1 MLPLSRAPAPPGQAA
16 TTLEDELNTMTMH
29 TLRKGSA
36 ALAAGALAVTL
47 AACGSGG
54 PGGSV
59 SADSATM
66 WGLTGGN
73 QPVLQ
78 KSVDSWNS
86 AHSGESIKL
95 DFFANDAYKTKVR
108 TAVGAGQGPTFI
120 YGWGGGV
127 LKSYVD
133 AGQVEDLT
141 SFLEKNPEV
150 KDRYLPSVLKN
161 GQVNGK
167 QFAVPNN
174 NAQPVV
180 LYYNKELFDK
190 VGAQPP
196 RTWDDLMAL
205 VPKFKAAGIAPFS
218 LGGQSKWPDLMWL
231 EYLTER
237 IGGPQVFADIAANK
251 PNAWSNPAV
260 AEALT
265 KIQQLVDAG
274 GFVNGFSSIA
284 ADSNAD
290 QALLYTGK
298 AAMILQGGWIYQT
311 MKKNAADSIKNG
323 KIGWVTFPTVD
334 GGKGDPA
341 DIVGNPSNFWSV
353 SSKATDAQK
362 KTAEDYIKS
371 GMFTDADTQALID
384 SGAVPVVKGIEG
396 KLQASPDKDFLTFV
410 YGMVKDAPSF
420 TLSWDQALS
429 PAQGDAMLSNLD
441 QIFLKKITPEQFV
454 STMNA
459 TIGK

>member
-1 MLPLSRAPAPPGQAA
+1 M
-16 TTLEDELNTMTMH
+16 TTRK
-29 TLRKGSA
+29 LRSVAMAISA
-36 ALAAGALAVTL
+36 AALSVSL
-47 AACGSGG
+47 AACGSSG
-54 PGGSV
+54 PAGST
-59 SADSATM
+59 SAGDGSASM

-78 KSVDSWNS
+78 KSVEAWNS
-86 AHSGESIKL
+86 AHSDQSIKL

-108 TAVGAGQGPTFI
+108 TAVGAGEGPTFI

-133 AGQVEDLT
+133 AGQVEDL
-141 SFLEKNPEV
+141 SAFIKENPEV
-150 KDRYLPSVLKN
+150 KERYLPSVLKN
-161 GQVNGK
+161 GEIEGRTY
-167 QFAVPNN
+167 ALPNN
-174 NAQPVV
+174 NVQPVV
-180 LYYNKELFDK
+180 LYYNREVFDK

-196 RTWDDLMAL
+196 KTWDELMAL
-205 VPKFKAAGIAPFS
+205 VPKFKEAGVAPFS

-231 EYLTER
+231 EYLVER
-237 IGGPQVFADIAANK
+237 IGGPEVFANIAADK
-251 PNAWSNPAV
+251 PNAWSDPAV
-260 AEALT
+260 TEALT

-298 AAMILQGGWIYQT
+298 AAMVLQGGWIYQG
-311 MKKNAADSIKNG
+311 MKKDAGSFVTGG
-323 KIGWVTFPTVD
+323 KLGFTTFPTVE

-341 DIVGNPSNFWSV
+341 NVVGNPSNFWSI
-353 SSKATDAQK
+353 SAKATDEQK
-362 KTAEDYIKS
+362 KAALNYVKD
-371 GMFTDADTQALID
+371 GMFTDADTDALIA
-384 SGAVPVVKGIEG
+384 SGAVPVVNGIES
-396 KLQASPDKDFLTFV
+396 KLEASPDKDFLTFV
-410 YGMVKDAPSF
+410 YGLAKKAPSF

>member
-1 MLPLSRAPAPPGQAA
+1 MNIRKLRTAA
-16 TTLEDELNTMTMH
+16 T
-29 TLRKGSA
+29 A
-36 ALAAGALAVTL
+36 VAAGALALTL
-47 AACGSGG
+47 AACGSAG
-54 PGGSV
+54 PGGAAV

-78 KSVDSWNS
+78 KSVDAWNS
-86 AHSGESIKL
+86 AHAGESIKL

-141 SFLEKNPEV
+141 SFLSQNPDV
-150 KDRYLPSVLKN
+150 KDRYLPSVLQN

-167 QFAVPNN
+167 QYAIPNN

-180 LYYNKELFDK
+180 LYFNKDLFAK
-190 VGAQPP
+190 IGAQPP
-196 RTWDDLMAL
+196 TTWDELMAL
-205 VPKFKAAGIAPFS
+205 VPKFKAAGIAPFA

-231 EYLTER
+231 EYLVDR
-237 IGGPQVFADIAANK
+237 IGGPQAFADIAANK
-251 PNAWSNPAV
+251 PSAWSNPAV

-298 AAMILQGGWIYQT
+298 AAMILQGGWIYQG
-311 MKKNAADSIKNG
+311 MKTNAADAIKGG
-323 KIGWVTFPTVD
+323 KIGWTTFPAVA

-341 DIVGNPSNFWSV
+341 GIVGNPSNFWSV
-353 SSKATDAQK
+353 SSKGTDAQK
-362 KTAEDYIKS
+362 KAALDYIKS
-371 GMFTDADTQALID
+371 GMFTDADTQTLID

-396 KLQASPDKDFLTFV
+396 KLAASPDKDFLTFV
-410 YGMVKDAPSF
+410 YGMVKNAPSF

-429 PAQGDAMLSNLD
+429 PAQGDAMLANLD

>member
-1 MLPLSRAPAPPGQAA
+1 
-16 TTLEDELNTMTMH
+16 
-29 TLRKGSA
+29 
-36 ALAAGALAVTL
+36 
-47 AACGSGG
+47 
-54 PGGSV
+54 
-59 SADSATM
+59 M

-78 KSVDSWNS
+78 KSVDAWNK
-86 AHSGESIKL
+86 AHPEGAIKL

-133 AGQVEDLT
+133 AGQVADL
-141 SFLEKNPEV
+141 SDFV
-150 KDRYLPSVLKN
+150 KDNPDVKSRYLPSVLKN
-161 GQVNGK
+161 GMIDGK
-167 QFAVPNN
+167 TYALPNN
-174 NAQPVV
+174 NVQPVV
-180 LYYNKELFDK
+180 LYYNKEVFDK
-190 VGAQPP
+190 VGAQAP
-196 RTWDDLMAL
+196 RTWDELMAL
-205 VPKFKAAGIAPFS
+205 VPKFKAAGVAPFS

-231 EYLTER
+231 EYLVER
-237 IGGPQVFADIAANK
+237 IGGPEVFANIAANK
-251 PNAWSNPAV
+251 PGAWSDPAV
-260 AEALT
+260 KEALT
-265 KIQQLVDAG
+265 KIQELVDAG
-274 GFVNGFSSIA
+274 GFINGFSSIA

-298 AAMILQGGWIYQT
+298 AAMILQGGWIYQGL
-311 MKKNAADSIKNG
+311 KKDAADFVSSG
-323 KIGWVTFPTVD
+323 KLGYTTFPSVS

-341 DIVGNPSNFWSV
+341 NVVGNPSNFWSI
-353 SSKATDAQK
+353 SSKATDSQK
-362 KTAEDYIKS
+362 KAALEYVKS

-384 SGAVPVVKGIEG
+384 SGAVPVTTGIEG
-396 KLQASPDKDFLTFV
+396 KLAASPDKDFLSYV
-410 YGMVKDAPSF
+410 YGMAKNAPSF

-429 PAQGDAMLSNLD
+429 PAQGDAMLANLD

>member
-1 MLPLSRAPAPPGQAA
+1 MNIQKVRTAA
-16 TTLEDELNTMTMH
+16 V
-29 TLRKGSA
+29 
-36 ALAAGALAVTL
+36 ALCAGALAITL
-47 AACGSGG
+47 AACGSAG
-54 PGGSV
+54 PGGSAV

-78 KSVDSWNS
+78 KSVDAWNS
-86 AHSGESIKL
+86 AHSSETIKL

-141 SFLEKNPEV
+141 NFLAQNPDV
-150 KDRYLPSVLKN
+150 KDRYLPSVLQN

-167 QFAVPNN
+167 QYAVPNN

-180 LYYNKELFDK
+180 LYFNKDLFAK
-190 VGAQPP
+190 IGAQPP
-196 RTWDDLMAL
+196 KTWDELMAL
-205 VPKFKAAGIAPFS
+205 VPKFKAAGIAPFA

-231 EYLTER
+231 EYLVDR

-260 AEALT
+260 AQALT
-265 KIQQLVDAG
+265 KIQELVDAG

-298 AAMILQGGWIYQT
+298 AAMILQGGWIYQS
-311 MKKNAADSIKNG
+311 MKTNAASAIKDG
-323 KIGWVTFPTVD
+323 KIGWTTFPTIS
-334 GGKGDPA
+334 GGSGDPA
-341 DIVGNPSNFWSV
+341 SIVGNPSNFWSV

-362 KTAEDYIKS
+362 KSAEDYIKS

-396 KLQASPDKDFLTFV
+396 KLAASPDKDFLTYV
-410 YGMVKDAPSF
+410 YGMVKNAPSF

-429 PAQGDAMLSNLD
+429 PAQGDAMLANLD

>member
-1 MLPLSRAPAPPGQAA
+1 MNMHKLRYAA
-16 TTLEDELNTMTMH
+16 T
-29 TLRKGSA
+29 A
-36 ALAAGALAVTL
+36 FAAGALAVTL

-54 PGGSV
+54 PGGSAV
-59 SADSATM
+59 SSDSATM

-78 KSVDSWNS
+78 KSVDAWNKANS
-86 AHSGESIKL
+86 SESIKL

-133 AGQVEDLT
+133 AGQVDDLG
-141 SFLEKNPEV
+141 SFLAQNPSV
-150 KDRYLPSVLKN
+150 KDRYLPSVLQN

-167 QFAVPNN
+167 QYAIPNN

-180 LYYNKELFDK
+180 LYFNKDLFAK
-190 VGAQPP
+190 IGAQPP
-196 RTWDDLMAL
+196 KTWDELMAL

-231 EYLTER
+231 EYLVDR
-237 IGGPQVFADIAANK
+237 IGGPQAFADIAANK

-260 AEALT
+260 VEALT

-274 GFVNGFSSIA
+274 GFINGFSSIA

-298 AAMILQGGWIYQT
+298 AAMILQGGWIYQSLKT
-311 MKKNAADSIKNG
+311 NAADAIKGG
-323 KIGWVTFPTVD
+323 KIGWTTFPTVS
-334 GGKGDPA
+334 GGKGDPT

-353 SSKATDAQK
+353 SSKATDSQK
-362 KTAEDYIKS
+362 KAALDYIKS

-384 SGAVPVVKGIEG
+384 SGAVPVVQGIEG
-396 KLQASPDKDFLTFV
+396 KLAASPDKDFLTYV
-410 YGMVKDAPSF
+410 YGMVKNAPSF

-429 PAQGDAMLSNLD
+429 PAQGDAMLANLD
-441 QIFLKKITPEQFV
+441 QIFLKKTTPDQFV

>member
-1 MLPLSRAPAPPGQAA
+1 MAISAAALSVGVASFGSSGPAGSTAGG
-16 TTLEDELNTMTMH
+16 D
-29 TLRKGSA
+29 GSA
-36 ALAAGALAVTL
+36 
-47 AACGSGG
+47 S
-54 PGGSV
+54 
-59 SADSATM
+59 M

-78 KSVDSWNS
+78 KSVEAWNS
-86 AHSGESIKL
+86 AHSDQSIKL

-108 TAVGAGQGPTFI
+108 TAVGAGEGPTFI

-133 AGQVEDLT
+133 AGQVEDL
-141 SFLEKNPEV
+141 SAFVKENPEV
-150 KDRYLPSVLKN
+150 KERYLPSVLKN
-161 GQVNGK
+161 GEIDGK
-167 QFAVPNN
+167 TYALPNN
-174 NAQPVV
+174 NVQPVV
-180 LYYNKELFDK
+180 LYYNKEVFDK

-196 RTWDDLMAL
+196 KTWDELMAL
-205 VPKFKAAGIAPFS
+205 VPKFKEAGVAPFS

-231 EYLTER
+231 EYLVER
-237 IGGPQVFADIAANK
+237 IGGPEVFANIAADK
-251 PNAWSNPAV
+251 PNAWSDPAV

-274 GFVNGFSSIA
+274 AFVNGFSSIA

-298 AAMILQGGWIYQT
+298 AAMVLQGGWIYQG
-311 MKKNAADSIKNG
+311 MKKDAGSFVTGG
-323 KIGWVTFPTVD
+323 KLGFTTFPTVE

-341 DIVGNPSNFWSV
+341 NVVGNPSNFWSI
-353 SSKATDAQK
+353 SAKATDEQK
-362 KTAEDYIKS
+362 KAALNYVKD
-371 GMFTDADTQALID
+371 GMFTDADTDALIA
-384 SGAVPVVKGIEG
+384 SGAVPVVNGIDS
-396 KLQASPDKDFLTFV
+396 KLEASPDKDFLTFV
-410 YGMVKDAPSF
+410 YGLAKKAPSF

-459 TIGK
+459 TVGK

>member
-1 MLPLSRAPAPPGQAA
+1 M
-16 TTLEDELNTMTMH
+16 TTRK
-29 TLRKGSA
+29 LRSVAMAISA
-36 ALAAGALAVTL
+36 AALSVSL
-47 AACGSGG
+47 VACGSSG
-54 PGGSV
+54 PAGSTAAGDG
-59 SADSATM
+59 SASM

-78 KSVDSWNS
+78 KSVEAWNS
-86 AHSGESIKL
+86 AHSDQSIKL

-108 TAVGAGQGPTFI
+108 TAVGAGEGPTFI

-133 AGQVEDLT
+133 AGQVEDLS
-141 SFLEKNPEV
+141 SFVKENPEV
-150 KDRYLPSVLKN
+150 KERYLPSVLKN
-161 GQVNGK
+161 GEIDGK
-167 QFAVPNN
+167 TYALPNN
-174 NAQPVV
+174 NVQPVV
-180 LYYNKELFDK
+180 LYYNKEVFDK
-190 VGAQPP
+190 VGVQPP
-196 RTWDDLMAL
+196 KTWDELMAL
-205 VPKFKAAGIAPFS
+205 VPKFKEAGVAPFS

-231 EYLTER
+231 EYLVER
-237 IGGPQVFADIAANK
+237 IGGPEVFANIAADK
-251 PNAWSNPAV
+251 PNAWSDPAV
-260 AEALT
+260 TEALT

-298 AAMILQGGWIYQT
+298 AAMVLQGGWIYQG
-311 MKKNAADSIKNG
+311 MKKDAGSFVTGG
-323 KIGWVTFPTVD
+323 KLGFTTFPTVE

-341 DIVGNPSNFWSV
+341 NVVGNPSNFWSI
-353 SSKATDAQK
+353 SAKATDEQK
-362 KTAEDYIKS
+362 KAALNYVKD
-371 GMFTDADTQALID
+371 GMFTDADTDALIA
-384 SGAVPVVKGIEG
+384 SGAVPVVNGIDS
-396 KLQASPDKDFLTFV
+396 KLEASPDKDFLTFV
-410 YGMVKDAPSF
+410 YGVAKKAPSF

-454 STMNA
+454 TTMNA